1 MIAALLSPSVRA
13 GRTIA
18 STLPWPTA
26 GRSRRCRANT
36 SSSMMPNQK
45 LGIETANSDAA
56 MVPLSRADPGRTA
69 ARVPSATPIGM
80 ASPSPTSASR
90 TVYGKDSPISVAT
103 CRLPLNERPRSPCTA
118 FHRKRPNWTGK
129 RPIQPELAP
138 DALVRLLGRAHHL
151 RARSPRLRHHQQDGV
166 AGKEVEHR
174 EDHRATRPA
183 APAPPPG
190 AAGRRRGSRGRP
202 ARDSPRRRRRPPAP
216 GAGRPR
222 SPTTVRQALS
232 HVLWKKNRPR
242 LS

>member
-69 ARVPSATPIGM
+69 ARVPRATPIGM

-118 FHRKRPNWTGK
+118 FHRKRPNWTG
-129 RPIQPELAP
+129 RGRSSPSSRRMLSYVSWDAPTILAP
-138 DALVRLLGRAHHL
+138 DPPVSDIISRTGSPGRKWSIEKTISDTPSSTGTA
-151 RARSPRLRHHQQDGV
+151 ARSR
-166 AGKEVEHR
+166 
-174 EDHRATRPA
+174 RAT
-183 APAPPPG
+183 
-190 AAGRRRGSRGRP
+190 
-202 ARDSPRRRRRPPAP
+202 
-216 GAGRPR
+216 
-222 SPTTVRQALS
+222 
-232 HVLWKKNRPR
+232 
-242 LS
+242 